1 MTQLLHSGGRSSN
14 TRLRRYLLHL
24 DRTSDRYQTD
34 TSNTRLIGCSYYA
47 HDMMDLITK
56 LQ

>member
-1 MTQLLHSGGRSSN
+1 MTQLLHSGGRSSD

-24 DRTSDRYQTD
+24 DRTSDRYQTH
-34 TSNTRLIGCSYYA
+34 TSNTRLIGCSSYA
-47 HDMMDLITK
+47 HDMRDLITK